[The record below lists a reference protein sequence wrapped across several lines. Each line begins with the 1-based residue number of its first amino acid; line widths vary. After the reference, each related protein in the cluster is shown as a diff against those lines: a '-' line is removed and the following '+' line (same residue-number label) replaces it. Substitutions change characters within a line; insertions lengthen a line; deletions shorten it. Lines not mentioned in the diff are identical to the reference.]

1 MKQMHDQD
9 TIVALATGPGR
20 GAIAIVRLSGI
31 DSLSIFQKISQNK
44 IQLEDRKISVCHLYD
59 NQNEKID
66 FAVCLY
72 FKGPKSFTGDDVVEL
87 QLHASD
93 IIVQKI
99 IKYCC
104 DLGAR
109 LAEPGEFSKRA
120 FINNKSSLTQLEA
133 TADLIAAHSE
143 AEVKAAMRTMQGDFS
158 KAVTDISKK
167 IMHLRMMLEAHMD
180 FTDEDIS
187 PDEINHL
194 AELANNTVADLDS
207 LIQQAGQGSILRDGL
222 QVVIAG
228 KPNVGKS
235 SLMNALAKEQR
246 SIVSDIAGTTR
257 DIIRDH
263 LMLGPLKIHLADT
276 AGLCDAKDVIEQ
288 QGIELAKETM
298 KNADVVWLMLDSAR
312 IQNND
317 TSVQTDIEEIQSL
330 LSDSTQLII
339 LENKIDQTNQEAGL
353 VNKNIPWVCLSAK
366 DKMGLDALEHIMKDI
381 AGLQT
386 QASTLIVKDRHITS
400 LKQAQDFLH
409 QGYQQFQ
416 GHQALE
422 LFADDCHK
430 AQKSLEPING
440 KVTSDDVLGEIFSS
454 FCIGK

>member
-1 MKQMHDQD
+1 VKQLHDQD

-20 GAIAIVRLSGI
+20 GAIAIVRLSGAE
-31 DSLSIFQKISQNK
+31 SLSIFQTLSQNK
-44 IQLEDRKISVCHLYD
+44 IQLEDRKISVGHLYD
-59 NQNEKID
+59 DKSDKID
-66 FAVCLY
+66 FAVCIY

-99 IKYCC
+99 IQYCC
-104 DLGAR
+104 VLGAR

-120 FINNKSSLTQLEA
+120 FLNGKSSLTQLEA

-143 AEVKAAMRTMQGDFS
+143 AEAKAAMRTMQGDFS
-158 KAVTDISKK
+158 KAVEGISKK

-194 AELANNTVADLDS
+194 AELANKTVADLDD
-207 LIQQAGQGSILRDGL
+207 LIKQAGQGSILRDGL

-228 KPNVGKS
+228 QPNVGKS

-246 SIVSDIAGTTR
+246 SIVSEIAGTTR

-288 QGIELAKETM
+288 QGIALAKEIM
-298 KNADVVWLMLDSAR
+298 KNADVVWLMIDSAR
-312 IQNND
+312 IENND
-317 TSVQTDIEEIQSL
+317 SAIQSDINEIQSL

-339 LENKIDQTNQEAGL
+339 LENKIDQTKKQSGIVA
-353 VNKNIPWVCLSAK
+353 KDIPWICISAK
-366 DKMGLDALEHIMKDI
+366 DKVGLDALETCMKNI
-381 AGLQT
+381 AGLQA

-400 LKQAQDFLH
+400 LKKAQRFLH
-409 QGYQQFQ
+409 EGYQQFQ

-422 LFADDCHK
+422 LFADDCHRS
-430 AQKSLEPING
+430 QNSLEPING
-440 KVTSDDVLGEIFSS
+440 KITSDDILGEIFSS

>member
-1 MKQMHDQD
+1 VKQLHDQD

-20 GAIAIVRLSGI
+20 GAIAIVRLSGPK
-31 DSLSIFQKISQNK
+31 SLAIFQQLSKNK
-44 IQLEDRKISVCHLYD
+44 IQLQDRQLAVGHLYD
-59 NQNEKID
+59 DSDEKID
-66 FAVCLY
+66 FSVCIY
-72 FKGPKSFTGDDVVEL
+72 FKGPRSFTGDDVVEL

-99 IKYCC
+99 IQYCC
-104 DLGAR
+104 KLDAR

-120 FINNKSSLTQLEA
+120 FLNGKASLTQLEA

-143 AEVKAAMRTMQGDFS
+143 AEAKAAMRTMQGDFS
-158 KAVTDISKK
+158 KAVEQISKK

-187 PDEINHL
+187 PDEVSHL
-194 AELANNTVADLDS
+194 AELAHKTVGELDS

-222 QVVIAG
+222 QVVIVG
-228 KPNVGKS
+228 QPNVGKS

-263 LMLGPLKIHLADT
+263 LMLGPLKIHLSDT

-288 QGIELAKETM
+288 QGIALAKETM

-312 IQNND
+312 IANND
-317 TSVQTDIEEIQSL
+317 ATVKQDISDIQAL
-330 LSDSTQLII
+330 LSDSTQVII
-339 LENKIDQTNQEAGL
+339 LENKIDQTNKAAGY
-353 VNKNIPWVCLSAK
+353 VQKDYPWICISAK
-366 DKMGLDALEHIMKDI
+366 DKQGLGALETCMKDI

-386 QASTLIVKDRHITS
+386 QASTLIVKDRHIAS
-400 LKQAQDFLH
+400 LKQAQQFLH
-409 QGYQQFQ
+409 EGYQQFKS
-416 GHQALE
+416 HQALE
-422 LFADDCHK
+422 LFADDCYK

-440 KVTSDDVLGEIFSS
+440 KITSDDILGEIFSN

>member
-1 MKQMHDQD
+1 MKQLHDQD

-20 GAIAIVRLSGI
+20 GAIAIVRLSGPNA
-31 DSLSIFQKISQNK
+31 LSIFSILSKQKIL
-44 IQLEDRKISVCHLYD
+44 LEDRKITVGHLYD
-59 NQNEKID
+59 NKNEKID

-93 IIVQKI
+93 IIVQQI
-99 IKYCC
+99 IRYCC
-104 DLGAR
+104 ELGAR
-109 LAEPGEFSKRA
+109 LAEPGEFSRRA
-120 FINNKSSLTQLEA
+120 FLNGKASLTQLEA

-143 AEVKAAMRTMQGDFS
+143 AEAKAALRTMQGDFS
-158 KAVTDISKK
+158 EAVKVISKK

-187 PDEINHL
+187 PDEIDHL
-194 AELANNTVADLDS
+194 AELAHKTVVDLDD
-207 LIQQAGQGSILRDGL
+207 LIKQAGQGSILRDGL
-222 QVVIAG
+222 QVVIVG

-276 AGLCDAKDVIEQ
+276 AGLCDAKDIIEQ

-298 KNADVVWLMLDSAR
+298 KNADVVWLMLDSTR
-312 IQNND
+312 VVNND
-317 TSVQTDIEEIQSL
+317 ESIKTDIEDIQNL
-330 LSDSTQLII
+330 LPASTQLIVI
-339 LENKIDQTNQEAGL
+339 ENKIDQTDKQPCYQENVL
-353 VNKNIPWVCLSAK
+353 PWVTISAK
-366 DKMGLDALEHIMKDI
+366 DKLGLDVLEDCMKDI

-386 QASTLIVKDRHITS
+386 QASTLIVKDRHIKS
-400 LKQAQDFLH
+400 LQAAQEFLH

-416 GHQALE
+416 KHQALE
-422 LFADDCHK
+422 LFADDCYK
-430 AQKSLEPING
+430 VQQALEPING
-440 KVTSDDVLGEIFSS
+440 KITADDVLGEIFSS